1 MKLIGATLLHTRYGH
16 WKHSKSGSLSVCAV
30 RDEFRNFPG
39 LVEKVAGAYRRAL
52 KHQHTIQDQQ
62 LFQWMA
68 QAEFGHMD
76 IYGKQISIM
85 SVPREEIIE
94 SAEEF
99 LGKQENALLYALF
112 APVVPVGD

>member
-16 WKHSKSGSLSVCAV
+16 WKHSKSGALSVCAV

-39 LVEKVAGAYRRAL
+39 LVEKVAGAYQRAL
-52 KHQHTIQDQQ
+52 KDQHTIHDQQ

-68 QAEFGHMD
+68 QAEFGYMD
-76 IYGKQISIM
+76 IYGKQVSIM

-94 SAEEF
+94 SAEGF
-99 LGKQENALLYALF
+99 LGKQENALMYALF
-112 APVVPVGD
+112 APVVPIGD